1 MTRKTDDVRIG
12 PAIELDTDDSEVCSV
27 LLIRPSDEGNVV
39 MYLAN
44 DNIAPIMVDRI
55 FVLDPK
61 SALQIA
67 AHMERLALEIM
78 GGVN

>member
-1 MTRKTDDVRIG
+1 MSEVKAIL
-12 PAIELDTDDSEVCSV
+12 PIELDTDESEVCSV
-27 LLIRPSDEGNVV
+27 LIIRSNEEGNVV

-44 DNIAPIMVDRI
+44 NDTAPVVVDRI

-67 AHMERLALEIM
+67 AHIERIALEVV